1 MRIFSRGH
9 MGSQD
14 GQVLLVVVLTMV
26 VALTVGLGL
35 AARSVTNV
43 RNTADEVNSQK
54 AFSAAEA
61 GVQRA
66 LKSGLEIANEQ
77 LDDQTEIKQVTID
90 TNYGRSVFVLNS
102 GNPLPQDDGADVWL
116 STYPDYS
123 APQFG
128 SPSPAK
134 LQIYWGT
141 SATLCSN
148 AALEVMIISGTKTNP
163 KLERYALDP
172 CNTRGNNFDA
182 PTGSGATIQGV
193 SFKYSTAISVTD
205 GLIARIVPYYMGTPI
220 AVIGTDN
227 SNNAIQLPSQG
238 RLITSVGAS
247 GDTQRKISYFEGYN
261 ELPSELFYSVFQ
273 LP

>member
-1 MRIFSRGH
+1 MRSFSRFSVGPEN
-9 MGSQD
+9 

-66 LKSGLEIANEQ
+66 LKSGLAIANEQ
-77 LDDQTEIKQVTID
+77 LDSQTSIKQVTID
-90 TNYGRSVFVLNS
+90 TSYGRAAYLLNN
-102 GNPLPQDDGADVWL
+102 GNPLPQDDGGDVWL
-116 STYPDYS
+116 STFPDYS
-123 APQFG
+123 APQFSG
-128 SPSPAK
+128 K

-148 AALEVMIISGTKTNP
+148 AALEVMVISGTKENP

-172 CNTRGNNFDA
+172 CNTRGNHFTT

-193 SFKYSTAISVTD
+193 NFSYSTAINVTN
-205 GLIARIVPYYMGTPI
+205 GLIARIVPYYMGTPV
-220 AVIGTDN
+220 AVVGFDN
-227 SNNAIQLPSQG
+227 VGNALDLPTQG
-238 RLITSVGAS
+238 RLITSVGVSA
-247 GDTQRKISYFEGYN
+247 DAQRKISYFEGYD
-261 ELPSELFYSVFQ
+261 ELPSELFYSIFQ